1 MYRNI
6 AIVILLMAAPM
17 LFSQTNDADK
27 KPNSY
32 VGAEMCGMC
41 HKSEKAG
48 KQFDIWKASKHS
60 QAYQTLLTTTAD
72 SIAKSRGSKTAAV
85 KTEECLSCHVPT
97 TNVDASL
104 IGAKYKIEDGIQCET
119 CHGPGSNYKA
129 ISVMKNKDLAVTNGL
144 MIVTNLET
152 FCVKCHND
160 KSPTYVKQ
168 DVNVM
173 WAKIKHTIPQSK

>member
-1 MYRNI
+1 M
-6 AIVILLMAAPM
+6 VAPM

-32 VGAEMCGMC
+32 VGVETCGMC

-48 KQFDIWKASKHS
+48 KQLDIWKGSKHS
-60 QAYQTLLTTTAD
+60 QAYQTLLTPTAD
-72 SIAKSRGSKTAAV
+72 SIAKSRGSKDAAV
-85 KTEECLSCHVPT
+85 KTAECLSCHVPT
-97 TNVDASL
+97 STVDAAL
-104 IGAKYKIEDGIQCET
+104 IGPKYKIEDGVQCET

-129 ISVMKNKDLAVTNGL
+129 ISVMKNKDQAVANGL
-144 MIVTNLET
+144 TLVTNLET
-152 FCVKCHND
+152 FCVKCHNE

-173 WAKIKHTIPQSK
+173 WEKIKHTIPKSK